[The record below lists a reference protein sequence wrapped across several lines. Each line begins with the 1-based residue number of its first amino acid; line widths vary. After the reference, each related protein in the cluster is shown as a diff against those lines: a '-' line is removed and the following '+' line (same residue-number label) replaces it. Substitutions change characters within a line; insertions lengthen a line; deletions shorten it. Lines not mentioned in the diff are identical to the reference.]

1 VIGSFTASDGTIE
14 LGPLGTTQMACP
26 DPEGVMDQESRLVA
40 ALETAATYHV
50 EGPSLEMRTADD
62 AIAVR
67 FSRA

>member
-1 VIGSFTASDGTIE
+1 
-14 LGPLGTTQMACP
+14 MACAE
-26 DPEGVMDQESRLVA
+26 PEGVMDQESRLVA